1 MEIRLLKSGYKNN
14 EQFYLDFLEDKI
26 IGNEDY
32 FSDDYVTVS
41 QIPDFPFYMGR
52 GSAKERNEDFLT
64 AFQIIAKYYIQ
75 TERDLHLDEVFW
87 HSLLVTKKRDYIL
100 TNYPNV
106 KESHSNF
113 KNIVTKNLDWQ
124 NYIYKCVLAAE
135 YIEDMGETAEQKNRL
150 YSLVLDNL
158 DVFNYIIKY
167 PIFRNAEF
175 TVKILTIIDELDISK
190 IMKAY
195 IPNRPDLGEDPR
207 YGRQVIYELNK
218 NYPIVMAPMME
229 KDELKVEVLKALSY
243 YYDISS
249 IQDQFVTAN

>member
-1 MEIRLLKSGYKNN
+1 MEIRLLKSGYKND

-32 FSDDYVTVS
+32 FSDNYVTVS

-52 GSAKERNEDFLT
+52 GSEKERNEHFLL
-64 AFQIIAKYYIQ
+64 AFKIIAEYYIQ
-75 TERDLHLDEVFW
+75 TDRELHLDEVFW

-100 TNYPNV
+100 KHYPSV
-106 KESHSNF
+106 KESSSNF
-113 KNIVTKNLDWQ
+113 RNIVIKKFDWE

-135 YIEDMGETAEQKNRL
+135 YIEDIGETVEQKNYL
-150 YSLVLDNL
+150 YHLVLENL

-195 IPNRPDLGEDPR
+195 IPDRPDLGKDPR

-218 NYPIVMAPMME
+218 NYPIVMAPMLDKE
-229 KDELKVEVLKALSY
+229 ELKVEVLKALSY
-243 YYDISS
+243 YYDISA
-249 IQDQFVTAN
+249 IQDQLISIN